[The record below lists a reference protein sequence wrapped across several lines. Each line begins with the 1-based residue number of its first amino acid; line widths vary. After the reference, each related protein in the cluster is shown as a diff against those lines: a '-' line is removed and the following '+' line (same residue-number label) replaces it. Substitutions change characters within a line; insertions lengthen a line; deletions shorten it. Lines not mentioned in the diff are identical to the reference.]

1 MSIAR
6 RFAVVCDECG
16 TTSDEFPTSAEAKVN
31 AKKAN
36 WRVDQK
42 HLCPNCRTRKSDSPL
57 TEKASA

>member
-6 RFAVVCDECG
+6 RFAVVCDECQ
-16 TTSDEFPTSAEAKVN
+16 TTSDEYPTSAQAKVM

-42 HLCPNCRTRKSDSPL
+42 HLCPNCRSRKSDSPL
-57 TEKASA
+57 TEATSA